1 LATPAKKTKP
11 APSTS
16 RALAN
21 WDEEMAKAAAAAAKM
36 EEGAAGGQFF
46 SVKGGQL
53 TFADAPIR
61 GNQIAAII
69 VDHVLENVFYQGT
82 YDPDT
87 PQSPSCFAF
96 GRDEKTM
103 APHKIV
109 IEAGQQECGASGLC
123 HGCERNE
130 FGSAETGKGKACRNT
145 RRLALLSAGS
155 FNEQSGKFE
164 LMDDAEEALASASF
178 AFLKLP
184 VTSVKGYASFV
195 QQLATTMKR
204 PPFGII
210 TKIKVVPD
218 AKTQFKVVFE
228 PLMNVPDELM
238 PTVIKRHQE
247 AEGVI
252 EFPYRLDDPNEA
264 PAPRGKVGKT
274 PPPARQSPPA
284 RGAAPARGRRY

>member
-1 LATPAKKTKP
+1 MATAKKAKA

-53 TFADAPIR
+53 TWADAPIR
-61 GNQIAAII
+61 DNQIGVII
-69 VDHVLENVFYQGT
+69 VDHILENVFYQGA
-82 YDPDT
+82 YDADT

-96 GRDEKTM
+96 GREEKLM

-123 HGCERNE
+123 HGCEQNE
-130 FGSAETGKGKACRNT
+130 FGTAETGKGKACRNT
-145 RRLALLSAGS
+145 RRLALLSAGTW
-155 FNEQSGKFE
+155 NEQGKFE
-164 LMDDAEEALASASF
+164 LVEDAEDALAAASF

-195 QQLATTMKR
+195 QQLATTLKR
-204 PPFGII
+204 PPFGIV

-218 AKTQFKVVFE
+218 KKTQFKVVFDAIRQ
-228 PLMNVPDELM
+228 LM
-238 PTVIKRHQE
+238 
-247 AEGVI
+247 
-252 EFPYRLDDPNEA
+252 
-264 PAPRGKVGKT
+264 T
-274 PPPARQSPPA
+274 PPDVP
-284 RGAAPARGRRY
+284 RRKIGFRAGDPK